1 MRKIKKQKTSNIL
14 KYTYSIFILIAIL
27 VLIFNEFGA
36 YKLYSLYAR
45 KQKLDNELSSLYKQQ
60 DQLREENLRLEIDLE
75 YIEKIARE
83 KYMMVKDNEKVYRIR
98 YEKNLPSN

>member
-36 YKLYSLYAR
+36 YKLYSLNAR

-98 YEKNLPSN
+98 YEKNLSSN